1 MQPKL
6 IDDLTAERLRE
17 LLHYDESTGVFV
29 WKQSRGSRAKAG
41 TVAGR
46 LNTTGSR
53 QIEIAGRDYLARRL
67 AWLYVFGEWP
77 KEKIAP
83 ANGDQ
88 DDCRID
94 NLWPFSDFQFKP
106 DGALTQAA
114 LKERLHYDPLTGL
127 FQWLGREAGGNRI
140 DPSIAGTESNGYWVI
155 GIGGRSYRAHRLAF
169 LYVTGQWPGPCVDH
183 IDGDR
188 LNNKWVNLRDAT
200 VHVNVQ
206 NQRRANVRN
215 STGLLGVT
223 FRRKHFNAQ
232 ISVDG
237 KTLWLGKFDTK
248 EEAHDCY
255 VTAKRLMHEGCTI

>member
-1 MQPKL
+1 MQPRL
-6 IDDLTAERLRE
+6 LDDLTAQRLRE
-17 LLHYDESTGVFV
+17 LLHYDEATGVFR
-29 WKQSRGSRAKAG
+29 WKQSRGSRGKAG
-41 TVAGR
+41 SVAGR

-53 QIEIAGRDYLARRL
+53 QIEIAGRAYLARRL

-77 KEKIAP
+77 KEKLAP

-94 NLWPFSDFQFKP
+94 NLWPLSDFKFKADEP
-106 DGALTQAA
+106 LTQKS
-114 LKERLHYDPLTGL
+114 LQDQIHYDPLTGV
-127 FQWLGREAGGNRI
+127 FRWVERVHGGSRI
-140 DPSIAGTESNGYWVI
+140 TASPVGCKTNGYLVI
-155 GIGGRSYRAHRLAF
+155 GIGGQSYRAHRLAF

-183 IDGDR
+183 IDGDG
-188 LNNKWVNLRDAT
+188 LNNKWSNLRDAT
-200 VHVNVQ
+200 HSINLQ

-223 FRRKHFNAQ
+223 FKKKKFNAQ

-237 KTLWLGKFDTK
+237 KTFWLGKFDTK
-248 EEAHDCY
+248 EEAHECY